1 MIRSLRS
8 DGRRALHAR
17 LPVALFLLAPAAPA
31 QDAPD
36 PAPRLERA
44 AALIL
49 DGDTPA
55 LRRAFAEW
63 IPAADAE
70 DTAELEAVLAL
81 AALAVG
87 PPFPGAYEA
96 WFGDVQAPAAAHS
109 LRARLAWLRGDAAE
123 LFPLVDWQFAGPF
136 DNERGRGMRRR
147 TPAERDPVAGPYDGK
162 GAADDVRWREAP
174 APGPLGAMEVHELFH
189 TDEQICF
196 VARTWV
202 LAREACEA
210 VLLLGATEE
219 IRVWHDGTPVYEAL
233 DAHSFGFDG
242 HGALLSLRAGWNELF
257 LKVGGEDV
265 PPTFIARLVEP
276 ESGRPLAFETAGAAP
291 EGVEPAP
298 PRSPGRRLEDER
310 GVFPPG
316 PRALVEGS
324 TDAHDVLVRALLDA
338 RREAGPRKQRPGY
351 EDAAAAHAALPASA
365 AAALAHLATV
375 RVVDALDIEEDVNP
389 WLEVLRG
396 AVEVHG
402 PRFAL
407 MRSHAL
413 HAASAQGRVDR
424 ALELVG
430 RTLTAE
436 PASIPARALRIELL
450 ERLGQGRVAEFE
462 ARALAADAALT
473 DHPGLA
479 VMVALWIDAAEP
491 ARAALLSAAQRGGST
506 VPRSLELEA
515 AAASS
520 GDEAREILFERYREK
535 VAKEPFDVSARVAV
549 ARALLAAG
557 EADRA
562 RAFLDEAAS
571 LAPDRADVNGWRARA
586 LALTGDVAGAIE
598 ALEHVLRFDASAADE
613 ARLADFLRARASGGA
628 AGAEDFQ
635 DAYRAPLADIVAR
648 AGDPGSG
655 VPREVLHRMLVIDAG
670 ADGTARRWGRT
681 VERVLT
687 PAGARELDRIP
698 FRAYPGDEEVRVLS
712 ASVRRA
718 DGTSLD
724 ARTGRTG
731 GRGVFVVDLP
741 PLEVG
746 DIVDVE
752 WRRDD
757 LAPTIFGD
765 YLGIDAPLRSDSRLP
780 VVESTVVLLEPEGV
794 SLMTHMTAAPEEVE
808 VAREDLESGR
818 RETRWTLRDVEP
830 RRREHLEPPS
840 AELEPRVQASTYASW
855 ESFGEWWWNLISE
868 EIDTSEEIRGK
879 VAELTERASTPLERL
894 RAIYD
899 FVVTDVRYN
908 AWEFGVHGYQP
919 YSAPVIFSRRFG
931 DCKDKAIL
939 MKAMLAEVGIEAWPV
954 IIQAEGRRHEED
966 LSLAMVGHF
975 NHCIAY
981 VPAQE
986 GIPEMFLDGTA
997 RYHPLEVLPDSD
1009 RGAKVVVVRDDGV
1022 DVRRVPFPAAADN
1035 HILDETVVDMTSEGP
1050 ARVEVV
1056 QRPGGRWDPILR
1068 RTYGGDETARAAAVE
1083 RTLSRRFGAVVG
1095 TPQATHPDYEALDMG
1110 LELRLSAAVE
1120 KVGRPSDGGLELP
1133 SSLAPDE
1140 LLTKA
1145 APESTRDTDLLL
1157 GMPWLAERR
1166 IVYRLPRD
1174 SRVFDLPGSLELE
1187 NEDVGYS
1194 RAVSAVPTETALEIV
1209 VVERFEQR
1217 SHRVPAARYEA
1228 FREAAR
1234 AIDRAQ
1240 AESIEVEVVR

>member
-1 MIRSLRS
+1 MTRSLRS
-8 DGRRALHAR
+8 DGWRALLAS

-70 DTAELEAVLAL
+70 DTAELEAALAL
-81 AALAVG
+81 AAITVG
-87 PPFPGAYEA
+87 PPFPGASDA
-96 WFGDVQAPAAAHS
+96 WFGDLQAPAAAHS

-123 LFPLVDWQFAGPF
+123 LFPLTDWQFAGPF

-162 GAADDVRWREAP
+162 GAADDVRWRQAP
-174 APGPLGAMEVHELFH
+174 APGPLGEMGVHELFH

-196 VARTWV
+196 VARTWI
-202 LAREACEA
+202 LAREAREA

-219 IRVWHDGTPVYEAL
+219 VRVWHDGTPVYEAL

-242 HGALLSLRAGWNELF
+242 HGALLSLHPGWNELF
-257 LKVGGEDV
+257 LKVGGEDT

-276 ESGRPLAFETAGAAP
+276 ESGRPLALETTATAP
-291 EGVEPAP
+291 EGVEPASP
-298 PRSPGRRLEDER
+298 QSPGRRLEDGR
-310 GVFPPG
+310 GVLPPG
-316 PRALVEGS
+316 PRARVEGS
-324 TDAHDVLVRALLDA
+324 SDARDVLVRALLDA
-338 RREAGPRKQRPGY
+338 RREAAPRKQRPGF
-351 EDAAAAHAALPASA
+351 EDAAAAHAALRSSA

-375 RVVDALDIEEDVNP
+375 RVVNALDIEEDVNP

-413 HAASAQGRVDR
+413 HAASAQKRVDR

-430 RTLTAE
+430 RTLLAE
-436 PASIPARALRIELL
+436 PGSVPARALRIDLL
-450 ERLGQGRVAEFE
+450 ESLGQGRVAEFE
-462 ARALAADAALT
+462 ARALAADAALA

-479 VMVALWIDAAEP
+479 VTIALWLDTAEP
-491 ARAALLSAAQRGGST
+491 ARAALLDAARRGGST
-506 VPRSLELEA
+506 VPGSLEQEA
-515 AAASS
+515 AAARS
-520 GDEAREILFERYREK
+520 GEEAREILFERYREK
-535 VAKEPFDVSARVAV
+535 VAREPFDVSARVAI
-549 ARALLAAG
+549 ARALLATG
-557 EADRA
+557 DADRA
-562 RAFLDEAAS
+562 RAYLDEAAS
-571 LAPDRADVNGWRARA
+571 LAPDRTDVNGWRARA
-586 LALTGDVAGAIE
+586 LALTGDTAGAIE

-613 ARLADFLRARASGGA
+613 ARLADHLRARASGGGA
-628 AGAEDFQ
+628 ATGDFQ
-635 DAYRAPLADIVAR
+635 DAYRTSIEDIVAR
-648 AGDPGSG
+648 AGEPAEG

-681 VERVLT
+681 IERVLT
-687 PAGARELDRIP
+687 PAGARELDRLP
-698 FRAYPGDEEVRVLS
+698 FRAYPGSEEVRVLR
-712 ASVRRA
+712 ASVHRA
-718 DGTSLD
+718 DGTTLD

-746 DIVDVE
+746 DVVDVE

-765 YLGIDAPLRSDSRLP
+765 YLGIDVPLRSDSRLP

-794 SLMTHMTAAPEEVE
+794 SLTTHMTAAPDGVE
-808 VAREDLESGR
+808 VAREDREGGGS
-818 RETRWTLRDVEP
+818 ETRWTLRDVEP
-830 RRREHLEPPS
+830 RRRERLEPPP

-868 EIDTSEEIRGK
+868 EIDTSEEMRVK
-879 VAELTERASTPLERL
+879 VTELTESAATPLDRL

-997 RYHPLEVLPDSD
+997 RHHPLEVLPDSD

-1035 HILDETVVDMTSEGP
+1035 RMVDETVVDMTGEGP

-1056 QRPGGRWDPILR
+1056 QRPSGRWDPLLR
-1068 RTYGGDETARAAAVE
+1068 RTYGVDETARAAAVE
-1083 RTLSRRFGAVVG
+1083 RALSRRFGAVVG
-1095 TPQATHPDYEALDMG
+1095 TPEATHPDYEELDMG
-1110 LELRLSAAVE
+1110 FELRMGAAVE

-1140 LLTKA
+1140 LLSKA
-1145 APESTRDTDLLL
+1145 ATESTRETDLLL

-1174 SRVFDLPGSLELE
+1174 SRVFDLPGSLELD
-1187 NEDVGYS
+1187 NGDMGYS

-1209 VVERFEQR
+1209 VVERVEQR
-1217 SHRVPAARYEA
+1217 SHRVPPERYEV
-1228 FREAAR
+1228 FRETAR

>member
-1 MIRSLRS
+1 MIRPLRS
-8 DGRRALHAR
+8 GGWRAPLAS
-17 LPVALFLLAPAAPA
+17 LPVALYLLAPTALS
-31 QDAPD
+31 QVAPD
-36 PAPRLERA
+36 LAPRLERA

-55 LRRAFAEW
+55 LRRDFAEW
-63 IPAADAE
+63 IPAADVK
-70 DTAELEAVLAL
+70 DTAELEAALAL
-81 AALAVG
+81 AAITVG
-87 PPFPGAYEA
+87 SPFPGASEA
-96 WFGDVQAPAAAHS
+96 WFGDLQAPAAAYP

-123 LFPLVDWQFAGPF
+123 LFPLTDWQFAGPF

-162 GAADDVRWREAP
+162 GAADDVRWRQAP
-174 APGPLGAMEVHELFH
+174 APGPLGAMDVHELFH
-189 TDEQICF
+189 TNEQICF

-202 LAREACEA
+202 LAREAREA

-219 IRVWHDGTPVYEAL
+219 VRVWHDGEPVYEAL

-242 HGALLSLRAGWNELF
+242 HGARLSLRAGWNELF
-257 LKVGGEDV
+257 LKVGGEDT

-276 ESGRPLAFETAGAAP
+276 GTGRPLALETAASAP
-291 EGVEPAP
+291 EGVEPAS
-298 PRSPGRRLEDER
+298 PRSPGRRLEDGR
-310 GVFPPG
+310 GALPPG
-316 PRALVEGS
+316 PRARVEGS
-324 TDAHDVLVRALLDA
+324 TDAQDVLVRALLDA
-338 RREAGPRKQRPGY
+338 RREAAPRKQRPGF
-351 EDAAAAHAALPASA
+351 EDASAAHAALRSSA

-375 RVVDALDIEEDVNP
+375 RVVNALDIEEDVNP

-413 HAASAQGRVDR
+413 HAASAQGRGDR
-424 ALELVG
+424 ALELIG
-430 RTLTAE
+430 RTLLAE
-436 PASIPARALRIELL
+436 PASIPARALRVDLL
-450 ERLGQGRVAEFE
+450 ESLGQGRAAEFE
-462 ARALAADAALT
+462 ARALAADAALA
-473 DHPGLA
+473 DHPGPA
-479 VMVALWIDAAEP
+479 VAIALWLDAAEP
-491 ARAALLSAAQRGGST
+491 ARAVLLDAAGRGGST

-515 AAASS
+515 AAARS
-520 GDEAREILFERYREK
+520 DEEARDILFVRYQEK

-549 ARALLAAG
+549 ARALLATG
-557 EADRA
+557 DADRA

-571 LAPDRADVNGWRARA
+571 LAPDRTDVNGWRARA
-586 LALTGDVAGAIE
+586 LALTGDTAGAIE
-598 ALEHVLRFDASAADE
+598 ALERVLRFDASAADE
-613 ARLADFLRARASGGA
+613 ARLADHLRARGA
-628 AGAEDFQ
+628 AAAAGDFQ
-635 DAYRAPLADIVAR
+635 DAYRAPLEDIMAR
-648 AGDPGSG
+648 ASEPAEG

-681 VERVLT
+681 VERILT
-687 PAGARELDRIP
+687 PAGARELDRLP
-698 FRAYPGDEEVRVLS
+698 FRAYPGSEEVRVLS
-712 ASVRRA
+712 ASVHRA
-718 DGTSLD
+718 DGTTLD

-746 DIVDVE
+746 DVVDVE

-765 YLGIDAPLRSDSRLP
+765 YLGVDVPLRSDSRLP

-794 SLMTHMTAAPEEVE
+794 SLTTHMTAAPDGVE
-808 VAREDLESGR
+808 RAREELDGGG
-818 RETRWTLRDVEP
+818 RETRWTVRDVEP
-830 RRREHLEPPS
+830 RRRERLEPPS

-868 EIDTSEEIRGK
+868 EIDTSDEMRVK
-879 VAELTERASTPLERL
+879 VAELTESASTPLERL
-894 RAIYD
+894 RAVYD

-997 RYHPLEVLPDSD
+997 RHHPLEVLPDSD

-1035 HILDETVVDMTSEGP
+1035 HLVDETVVDMTGEGP

-1056 QRPGGRWDPILR
+1056 QRPRGRWDPLLR
-1068 RTYGGDETARAAAVE
+1068 RTYGADETARAAAVE
-1083 RTLSRRFGAVVG
+1083 RMLSRRFGAVVG
-1095 TPQATHPDYEALDMG
+1095 TPEATHPDYEALDVG
-1110 LELRLSAAVE
+1110 LELRMSAAVE

-1140 LLTKA
+1140 LLSRA
-1145 APESTRDTDLLL
+1145 ATESTRETDLLL

-1187 NEDVGYS
+1187 NEDMGYS

-1209 VVERFEQR
+1209 VVERVEQR
-1217 SHRVPAARYEA
+1217 SHRVPAERYDA
-1228 FREAAR
+1228 FRETAR

>member
-8 DGRRALHAR
+8 DGRRALLAR
-17 LPVALFLLAPAAPA
+17 LSFALFLLSPAASA
-31 QDAPD
+31 QDAPA

-70 DTAELEAVLAL
+70 DTIELEAALAL
-81 AALAVG
+81 AAITVG
-87 PPFPGAYEA
+87 PPFPGAPEA
-96 WFGDVQAPAAAHS
+96 WFGELQAPTAAHS

-123 LFPLVDWQFAGPF
+123 LFPLTDWQFAGPF
-136 DNERGRGMRRR
+136 DNERGRGMRRG

-162 GAADDVRWREAP
+162 GAADDVRWRVAP
-174 APGPLGAMEVHELFH
+174 SPGPLGAMDVHELFH
-189 TDEQICF
+189 TNEQICF

-202 LAREACEA
+202 LAREAREA

-219 IRVWHDGTPVYEAL
+219 VRVWHDGTPVYEAL
-233 DAHSFGFDG
+233 DARSFGFDG
-242 HGALLSLRAGWNELF
+242 HGVLLSLRAGWNEVF
-257 LKVGGEDV
+257 LKVGGEDT
-265 PPTFIARLVEP
+265 PPTFVARLVEP
-276 ESGRPLAFETAGAAP
+276 ESGRPLAYETAATAP
-291 EGVEPAP
+291 EGVEPAS
-298 PRSPGRRLEDER
+298 PRNPGRRIEDGR
-310 GVFPPG
+310 GVLPPG
-316 PRALVEGS
+316 PRARVEGS
-324 TDAHDVLVRALLDA
+324 KDARDVLVRGLLDA
-338 RREAGPRKQRPGY
+338 RREAAPRKQRPGF
-351 EDAAAAHAALPASA
+351 EDAAAAHSVLRASA

-396 AVEVHG
+396 AVAVHG

-407 MRSHAL
+407 MRAHAQ
-413 HAASAQGRVDR
+413 HAASAQGRGDR

-430 RTLTAE
+430 RTLSAA
-436 PASIPARALRIELL
+436 PSSIPARALRIELL
-450 ERLGQGRVAEFE
+450 ERLGQSRVAELE
-462 ARALAADAALT
+462 ARALAADAALA

-479 VMVALWIDAAEP
+479 VSIALWLDASEP
-491 ARAALLSAAQRGGST
+491 ARAALLDAARRGGST
-506 VPRSLELEA
+506 APRSLQQGA
-515 AAASS
+515 AAARA
-520 GDEAREILFERYREK
+520 GGEQREILLERYRER
-535 VAKEPFDVSARVAV
+535 VAKDPFDIGARVTV
-549 ARALLAAG
+549 ARAMLATG
-557 EADRA
+557 DADRA

-586 LALTGDVAGAIE
+586 LALTGDTAGAVQ
-598 ALEHVLRFDASAADE
+598 ALEQVLRFDASATDE
-613 ARLADFLRARASGGA
+613 ARLADHLRARASGAVAGA
-628 AGAEDFQ
+628 ADFQ
-635 DAYRAPLADIVAR
+635 DAYRAPLEDIVAR
-648 AGDPGSG
+648 AGEPGSG
-655 VPREVLHRMLVIDAG
+655 APREVLHRMLVIDAG

-687 PAGARELDRIP
+687 PAGARELDRLP
-698 FRAYPGDEEVRVLS
+698 FRAYPGNEEVRVLS
-712 ASVRRA
+712 ASVHRA
-718 DGTSLD
+718 DGTTLD

-746 DIVDVE
+746 DVVDVE

-757 LAPTIFGD
+757 IAPTIFGD
-765 YLGIDAPLRSDSRLP
+765 YLGVDVPLRSDSRLP

-794 SLMTHMTAAPEEVE
+794 ALTTHMTAAPDGVE
-808 VAREDLESGR
+808 MAREDLDGGR

-830 RRREHLEPPS
+830 RRNEHLEPPS

-868 EIDTSEEIRGK
+868 EIDTSEEMRIK
-879 VAELTERASTPLERL
+879 VAELTESASTPMERL

-939 MKAMLAEVGIEAWPV
+939 MKTMLAEVGIEAWPV

-1022 DVRRVPFPAAADN
+1022 DVRRVPFPEAAEN
-1035 HILDETVVDMTSEGP
+1035 RLVDETIVDMTGEGT

-1056 QRPGGRWDPILR
+1056 QRPSGRWDPLLR

-1095 TPQATHPDYEALDMG
+1095 TPEATHPDYEALDMG
-1110 LELRLSAAVE
+1110 FELSMSAAVE

-1140 LLTKA
+1140 LLKRA

-1166 IVYRLPRD
+1166 IVYRLPRG

-1187 NEDVGYS
+1187 TEDMSYS

-1209 VVERFEQR
+1209 VVESMEQR
-1217 SHRVPAARYEA
+1217 SHRVPADRYEA

-1234 AIDRAQ
+1234 DIDRAQ
-1240 AESIEVEVVR
+1240 AESIEVEVIR